1 MKSLLKN
8 LLVVSCVLVAFSACK
23 HGRLWFSGSSSDT
36 LCVDT
41 FKYIK
46 TDSTAGRL
54 IKVEIEADYPSPIT
68 GPLSASVAS
77 WIRTSISKNAAPTD
91 TMDGQKVVDFLGKQI
106 FENYESTADDF
117 VNEMDYM
124 ATAKLVSKRRNYV
137 SYVLSTY
144 EYTGGAHGMK
154 TVVGRTFS
162 QIDGKQYGWEL
173 LKDTAKTGFRK
184 LLKKGARKY
193 FSTDKSRGEIT
204 DEELCEMLLLD
215 ISGSPVTVQQL
226 DSFPLPSTPPYF
238 TRKGVTF
245 VYQAYEIAPYAAGI
259 PTFTVDFDDI
269 DKYLSDEGKQLLK
282 KKDD

>member
-41 FKYIK
+41 FKYSK

-144 EYTGGAHGMK
+144 EYTGGAL
-154 TVVGRTFS
+154 REC
-162 QIDGKQYGWEL
+162 QD
-173 LKDTAKTGFRK
+173 
-184 LLKKGARKY
+184 
-193 FSTDKSRGEIT
+193 
-204 DEELCEMLLLD
+204 
-215 ISGSPVTVQQL
+215 
-226 DSFPLPSTPPYF
+226 
-238 TRKGVTF
+238 
-245 VYQAYEIAPYAAGI
+245 
-259 PTFTVDFDDI
+259 
-269 DKYLSDEGKQLLK
+269 
-282 KKDD
+282 